1 MTYFVGFYSFL
12 SVFTTETFFQQIP
25 APQIQGKNSSYDFE
39 MGSLLFTNGNFKKS
53 LPYLKKSMHI
63 FLENKDFS
71 SYFSCYFLML
81 RALNEL
87 GDKEAIEPLHQ
98 EVEKC
103 CNIYK
108 ISNTPGALACSA
120 YYTIYTKND
129 FDKAKKDLNQA
140 LKIAFDTHDNYIKKG
155 DRLKQN
161 EVRFEII
168 TCLYVYSVYYL
179 EVEDYENCIQ
189 ELKNLKIL
197 LKDYL
202 NLKKEV
208 ELDHARTDN
217 TQELQYYHN
226 ILEGLKKNVQ
236 NIRRIQLGL
245 KFSEALIEIKYTK
258 NYKQAEQLLWE
269 LYEEANKTNNTFL
282 IPYILCSMAWC
293 YLKLENKQ
301 QAQMFFNLAKKN
313 VNKERKLLVLYMD
326 SLKQHENLDQI
337 EETKTYDLIL
347 DLNDHLIVEK
357 EKGCIELKN
366 QFILMDLLKL
376 LLLNPGVSYSKKTI
390 IQKIWNQDYRP
401 EVHDNKIYVTIKRLR
416 TMIEINSCKPRYI
429 CRNNLGYYFSK
440 QAKVLVKQ

>member
-1 MTYFVGFYSFL
+1 M
-12 SVFTTETFFQQIP
+12 
-25 APQIQGKNSSYDFE
+25 
-39 MGSLLFTNGNFKKS
+39 
-53 LPYLKKSMHI
+53 
-63 FLENKDFS
+63 
-71 SYFSCYFLML
+71 
-81 RALNEL
+81 
-87 GDKEAIEPLHQ
+87 
-98 EVEKC
+98 
-103 CNIYK
+103 
-108 ISNTPGALACSA
+108 
-120 YYTIYTKND
+120 
-129 FDKAKKDLNQA
+129 
-140 LKIAFDTHDNYIKKG
+140 
-155 DRLKQN
+155 
-161 EVRFEII
+161 
-168 TCLYVYSVYYL
+168 
-179 EVEDYENCIQ
+179 
-189 ELKNLKIL
+189 
-197 LKDYL
+197 
-202 NLKKEV
+202 
-208 ELDHARTDN
+208 ELDRARTDN
-217 TQELQYYHN
+217 AQELQYYHN

-293 YLKLENKQ
+293 YLKLENKK

-326 SLKQHENLDQI
+326 SLKQQESLDQI
-337 EETKTYDLIL
+337 EETETYDLIL

-376 LLLNPGVSYSKKTI
+376 LLLNPGVSYSKEAI

-429 CRNNLGYYFSK
+429 CRNNLGYHFSK